1 MRRKG
6 KFEKLISY
14 TTDASVGLQGGEW
27 YKYITLDAFR
37 KMYEN
42 GELFESTM
50 YAGHNYGSR
59 KGDIEDILAQGKHVL
74 TVMDICGAMSLKTHF
89 PNVTTVYVK
98 RDKRELLKEI
108 LQKDLSTDET
118 ISRLLALD
126 YEMRNADICD
136 YTVSMDA
143 GSTEAAR
150 EIVKALF

>member
-1 MRRKG
+1 
-6 KFEKLISY
+6 
-14 TTDASVGLQGGEW
+14 
-27 YKYITLDAFR
+27 
-37 KMYEN
+37 
-42 GELFESTM
+42 
-50 YAGHNYGSR
+50 
-59 KGDIEDILAQGKHVL
+59 
-74 TVMDICGAMSLKTHF
+74 
-89 PNVTTVYVK
+89 VTTVYVK

>member
-1 MRRKG
+1 M
-6 KFEKLISY
+6 LY
-14 TTDASVGLQGGEW
+14 TTDATVGMQSGELYHYLSV
-27 YKYITLDAFR
+27 ASFR
-37 KMYEN
+37 KMCEN
-42 GELFESTM
+42 GEMFESTM

-59 KGDIEDILAQGKHVL
+59 KGDIEEILAGGKHVL

-136 YTVSMDA
+136 YTVNMIDPDQ
-143 GSTEAAR
+143 AAK